1 MTRKLTFP
9 YSLIMAFY
17 WANFAVLLNYASV
30 YLLGRGLP
38 NTSIGLLIS
47 AASLLAAAA
56 QPLLGSY
63 ADRPESP
70 SVKKLLLIGCLCF
83 LLLTAV
89 LMHAEPIHSYLLMNP
104 GKGGSL
110 NSFLLELTRRNNWI
124 VTLCIGA
131 IFELYSSFRMERESS
146 KSEE

>member
-1 MTRKLTFP
+1 MDKKDNRLIEAFITVGGVLLLLGAAVFITGWSYAP
-9 YSLIMAFY
+9 YFYMVGSLM
-17 WANFAVLLNYASV
+17 FAV
-30 YLLGRGLP
+30 G
-38 NTSIGLLIS
+38 
-47 AASLLAAAA
+47 
-56 QPLLGSY
+56 QF
-63 ADRPESP
+63 ADRYTGSN
-70 SVKKLLLIGCLCF
+70 LIIKRLRSQQILGACF

-110 NSFLLELTRRNNWI
+110 HSFLLELTRRNNWI